1 MCCSCRKQCVDGQ
14 QRHWCELVRLDGNE
28 KEKVIQILDT
38 PLTLEMRSLLR
49 MLCCLSLCKCQ
60 WDFLSTI
67 TWMRSNAILACKNIY
82 WEGSFSTR
90 FGVNS
95 VRSKSLKNQQN
106 QQNAQNIMTNKNTE
120 HRGEHEQINGTTNGP
135 PYEILLTCP
144 SLQSIS
150 FWPRTNSGLT
160 CKNSDAKSYENSD
173 AKSVYIR
180 EANPSSLCT
189 GGGPSLGPADGPPC
203 SGFWHQIWR
212 YSAGWTHQYITNKL
226 PMVKLHITLH
236 ISSEI

>member
-1 MCCSCRKQCVDGQ
+1 MAYYGKTMCCSCRKQCVDGQ

-38 PLTLEMRSLLR
+38 PLTLEMTSLLR

-95 VRSKSLKNQQN
+95 VRSKSLKKPTKPTKRPEHHDKQEHRTSWRTR
-106 QQNAQNIMTNKNTE
+106 TNKRNNK
-120 HRGEHEQINGTTNGP
+120 R
-135 PYEILLTCP
+135 P
-144 SLQSIS
+144 SLRNTSYLPFPTKYFILAS
-150 FWPRTNSGLT
+150 YKFWS
-160 CKNSDAKSYENSD
+160 
-173 AKSVYIR
+173 
-180 EANPSSLCT
+180 
-189 GGGPSLGPADGPPC
+189 
-203 SGFWHQIWR
+203 H
-212 YSAGWTHQYITNKL
+212 
-226 PMVKLHITLH
+226 M
-236 ISSEI
+236 